1 MYFSVRLIMVQLPRS
16 TKLTMP
22 DVRLSDG
29 NIKRPDASFG
39 IRPRALPNPP
49 PSWLKF
55 LPDRGPYPNVIVEVE
70 VDSEGLETLQD
81 DCHRYFSNT
90 TSVCIWIGIKVWA
103 ESRKF
108 WVAWA
113 ERSANGDSAVIHSNI
128 RIYSIDTPVD
138 LIHHIPMQTVY
149 GNGIPIPPNS
159 PDTLE
164 IDHDE
169 IRSLI
174 QEYL

>member
-1 MYFSVRLIMVQLPRS
+1 MVRLPNS
-16 TKLTMP
+16 KLTMP

-29 NIKRPDASFG
+29 TIKRPDASYR

-55 LPDRGPYPNVIVEVE
+55 LPDGAPYPNVVVE
-70 VDSEGLETLQD
+70 VDVDGEGLGTLPD

-90 TSVCIWIGIKVWA
+90 TSVCIWIGIKVWIA
-103 ESRKF
+103 GRRF

-113 ERSANGDSAVIHSNI
+113 ERSANGDRAVIHSNI
-128 RIYSIDTPVD
+128 RIHTIDTPIN
-138 LIHHIPMQTVY
+138 LIYHIPMQTVY

-159 PDTLE
+159 PATLD
-164 IDHDE
+164 IDCDE
-169 IRSLI
+169 IRSII
-174 QEYL
+174 QEFL

>member
-1 MYFSVRLIMVQLPRS
+1 MYFSVPLITVWLPHS
-16 TKLTMP
+16 KLTIP
-22 DVRLSDG
+22 DVRLFDG
-29 NIKRPDASFG
+29 TIKRPDASFG
-39 IRPRALPNPP
+39 IRPGALPNPP

-70 VDSEGLETLQD
+70 VDREGLGTLRD

-90 TSVCIWIGIKVWA
+90 TSVCIWIGIKVWVA
-103 ESRKF
+103 SRKF

-113 ERSANGDSAVIHSNI
+113 ERSANGNDAVIHSNS
-128 RIYSIDTPVD
+128 RIHPVDTPVN
-138 LIHHIPMQTVY
+138 LIYHIPMQTVY

-159 PDTLE
+159 PATLD
-164 IDHDE
+164 IDCDE
-169 IRSLI
+169 IRVV